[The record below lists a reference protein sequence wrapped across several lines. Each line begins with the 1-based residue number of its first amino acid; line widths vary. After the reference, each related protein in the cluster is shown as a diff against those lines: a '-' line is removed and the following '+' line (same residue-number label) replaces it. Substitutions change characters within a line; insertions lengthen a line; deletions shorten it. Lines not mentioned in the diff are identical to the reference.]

1 MFVQWQPLDPSLMVQ
16 YQLGMRRTDHV
27 RTYGGLENEGLK
39 RPIVVVHILVVT
51 STDQFSRSFWHEL
64 DSSTNLEEENSDS
77 QIEA

>member
-1 MFVQWQPLDPSLMVQ
+1 MVQ

-39 RPIVVVHILVVT
+39 RPIVVVHILVIT

-64 DSSTNLEEENSDS
+64 DSSTNLEEEILDTH
-77 QIEA
+77 IEA